1 MNIQQ
6 LVTETVQKQLN
17 EAIALNSETANI
29 KNAADILQSIYN
41 RLTKKGISRNE
52 ITIAKIAKMVQ
63 DLRRMQHYWQNV
75 KMW

>member
-17 EAIALNSETANI
+17 EAIALNSETTNI
-29 KNAADILQSIYN
+29 KNAADILQNIYN

>member
-29 KNAADILQSIYN
+29 KNAADILQNIYN